1 MTLGLLPIPSLRASQ
16 ASGAGLSQ
24 TACSLLIPL
33 PSVTECDV
41 THRGCSY
48 CACLSGY
55 QWNTSVCSH
64 HRPCQTP
71 SSAGLVAALSSA
83 LLKPGT
89 ASCCHLVRRVG
100 NVKTNGPE

>member
-1 MTLGLLPIPSLRASQ
+1 MTLGLLTIPSLRASQ
-16 ASGAGLSQ
+16 ASGTGLSQ

-41 THRGCSY
+41 THKGCSY

-71 SSAGLVAALSSA
+71 VKRRPCGCLVFGPAEAGYCQ
-83 LLKPGT
+83 LLPPGEEGWERENQW
-89 ASCCHLVRRVG
+89 S
-100 NVKTNGPE
+100 